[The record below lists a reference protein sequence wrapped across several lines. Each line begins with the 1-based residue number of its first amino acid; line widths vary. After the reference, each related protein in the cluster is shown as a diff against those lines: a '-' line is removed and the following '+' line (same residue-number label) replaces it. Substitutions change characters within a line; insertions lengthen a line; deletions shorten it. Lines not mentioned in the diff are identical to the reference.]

1 MALKDHYTN
10 IQIDEKPYPFSQAIL
25 ESLGMVAPSLFIDAK
40 LMEKHKVHC
49 VSMILEKVNGVRIA
63 PNVYTNTQ
71 DLDILVKGLTEIS
84 KMDPPPAPP
93 K

>member
-1 MALKDHYTN
+1 M
-10 IQIDEKPYPFSQAIL
+10 Q
-25 ESLGMVAPSLFIDAK
+25 K

-63 PNVYTNTQ
+63 PNVYSNTQ

-84 KMDPPPAPP
+84 KMDPPAAPT